1 MIKMK
6 MIRNNCNIICTKL
19 RNDGFDEFG
28 ILSNIPK
35 KILIKHIENLNLDVN
50 LYINFLLDYKY
61 LENNINGYKLSGIDL
76 YEI

>member
-1 MIKMK
+1 MK
-6 MIRNNCNIICTKL
+6 MIRNNCNIICVKL
-19 RNDGFDEFG
+19 RNDGFNEFG

-35 KILIKHIENLNLDVN
+35 KILIRHIENLNLDID

-61 LENNINGYKLSGIDL
+61 LKNNINGYRLTGIDL

>member
-1 MIKMK
+1 MK
-6 MIRNNCNIICTKL
+6 MIKNNCTMICVKL
-19 RNDGFDEFG
+19 RNDGFNEFG

-35 KILIKHIENLNLDVN
+35 KILIRHIENLNLDID

-61 LENNINGYKLSGIDL
+61 LENNINGYRLTGIDL